1 MKYTDNGGTLPCIC
15 TMTHVHIHEYT
26 HVIHT
31 IQKFNSAIS
40 SRRRSMICD
49 TVSRN
54 RASLVTGSVES
65 CASWTISSIIDS
77 FFKVSLHIILPMAK
91 GVSPLSTP
99 FFRSMVDMRR
109 VRAHST
115 GMSHP

>member
-1 MKYTDNGGTLPCIC
+1 
-15 TMTHVHIHEYT
+15 
-26 HVIHT
+26 
-31 IQKFNSAIS
+31 
-40 SRRRSMICD
+40 
-49 TVSRN
+49 
-54 RASLVTGSVES
+54 
-65 CASWTISSIIDS
+65 
-77 FFKVSLHIILPMAK
+77 MAK